1 MNYVWMRDRW
11 DRVLAV
17 IAAVVGVIVLIIG
30 WVGVS
35 GSSLTTEQIPYLA
48 SGAVG
53 GLFALGAAATLWL
66 SADLRDEYVKL
77 DEIYQWMQGEKDG
90 YPPAADIDS
99 PASWAEE
106 PSWAEPEPPTQP
118 EPQIQAE
125 PRRPP
130 SRATTTARQ
139 RPLRARPPVSSVES

>member
-1 MNYVWMRDRW
+1 MNYGFMRERW

-17 IAAVVGVIVLIIG
+17 VSAVVGIIVLIVG

-66 SADLRDEYVKL
+66 SADLRDEFVKL
-77 DEIYQWMQGEKDG
+77 DEIYQWMRGEGDG
-90 YPPAADIDS
+90 QPAHGEMPTGEMPATDRHGSWAPEVEAHPAELQPAEAQRAEAPAAS
-99 PASWAEE
+99 A
-106 PSWAEPEPPTQP
+106 
-118 EPQIQAE
+118 
-125 PRRPP
+125 RR
-130 SRATTTARQ
+130 